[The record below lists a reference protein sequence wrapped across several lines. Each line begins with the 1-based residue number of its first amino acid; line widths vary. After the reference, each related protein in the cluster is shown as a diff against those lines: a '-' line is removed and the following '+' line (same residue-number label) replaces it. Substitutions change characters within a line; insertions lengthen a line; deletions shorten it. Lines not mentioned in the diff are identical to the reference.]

1 MSKIVAGLIGL
12 GTVGTGVVRLL
23 EHQNHIR
30 LKTIAVRDIR
40 KKREVSPSCLVTE
53 NVQDIIQDPEIELV
67 IEVAG
72 GIEPVYSYLEAAL
85 RAGKHVVTANKKLLA
100 RRGPELFSLARAK
113 GVNIFFEAS
122 VAGGVPLI
130 STLQKGLNAN
140 HINSIA
146 GILNGTTNYILTK
159 MHSSGCSF
167 AEALKEAQELGFA
180 EADPTDDVEG
190 HDVAHKLSIL
200 AALSFGRFANPE
212 HIHRE
217 GITAITARDIALA
230 KANGCVI
237 KLIGLGLPL
246 ANDKVELRV
255 HPVLVP
261 FGHPFYAV
269 NGAENAIL
277 VSGSAVGQI
286 LLSGPGAGREPTA
299 SAVVGDALNLAQV
312 INLPEFESFFQP
324 EIHTTWASL
333 TEESELGFANLVRIK
348 LLRKGADIEFV
359 ARTLLQNGL
368 KTQIINAEEDE
379 NGYKIL
385 SLTTATQPDAIV
397 EEALAHV
404 PNAIVES
411 RLRLLQNQLAAGY
424 QRESLSTASAQQ
436 TLRSNSRA
444 LSGSC

>member
-1 MSKIVAGLIGL
+1 MSKVVAGLIGL
-12 GTVGTGVVRLL
+12 GTVGTGVVKLL
-23 EHQNHIR
+23 ERQKHIR
-30 LKTIAVRDIR
+30 LKTIAVRNLQ
-40 KKREVSPSCLVTE
+40 KEREVNPACLFTE

-140 HINSIA
+140 LIRSVA
-146 GILNGTTNYILTK
+146 GILNGTTNYILSR
-159 MHSSGCSF
+159 MHSNGCSF

-212 HIHRE
+212 QIYRE
-217 GITAITARDIALA
+217 GITTITTKDIALA
-230 KANGCVI
+230 KAHGCVI
-237 KLIGLGLPL
+237 KLIGLGLPQE
-246 ANDKVELRV
+246 NNKVELRV

-277 VSGSAVGQI
+277 VNGSAVGQI

-324 EIHTTWASL
+324 EITTDWASL
-333 TEESELGFANLVRIK
+333 SEESELGFANLLRIK
-348 LLRKGADIEFV
+348 LLRKGTDLDSV
-359 ARTLLQNGL
+359 TTTLLQKGL
-368 KTQIINAEEDE
+368 KTETLSAESDED
-379 NGYKIL
+379 GCTVL
-385 SLTTATQPDAIV
+385 SLKTAVQTDAVV
-397 EEALAHV
+397 EEALAHI
-404 PNAIVES
+404 PDAIVTS
-411 RLRLLQNQLAAGY
+411 RLRLLPERL
-424 QRESLSTASAQQ
+424 T
-436 TLRSNSRA
+436 TSRTEA
-444 LSGSC
+444 L

>member
-1 MSKIVAGLIGL
+1 MSKVVAGLIGL
-12 GTVGTGVVRLL
+12 GTVGTGVVKLL
-23 EHQNHIR
+23 ERQKHIR
-30 LKTIAVRDIR
+30 LKTIAVRNLQ
-40 KKREVSPSCLVTE
+40 KEREVNPACLFTE

-140 HINSIA
+140 LIRSVA
-146 GILNGTTNYILTK
+146 GILNGTTNYILSR
-159 MHSSGCSF
+159 MHSNGCSF

-212 HIHRE
+212 QIYRE
-217 GITAITARDIALA
+217 GITTITTKDIALA
-230 KANGCVI
+230 KAHGCVI
-237 KLIGLGLPL
+237 KLIGLGLPQE
-246 ANDKVELRV
+246 NNKVELRV

-277 VSGSAVGQI
+277 VNGSAVGQI

-324 EIHTTWASL
+324 EITTDWASL
-333 TEESELGFANLVRIK
+333 SEESELGFANLLRIK
-348 LLRKGADIEFV
+348 LLRKGTDLDSVTA
-359 ARTLLQNGL
+359 TLLQMGL
-368 KTQIINAEEDE
+368 KTETLSAESDED
-379 NGYKIL
+379 GCTVL
-385 SLTTATQPDAIV
+385 SLKTAVQTDAVV
-397 EEALAHV
+397 EEALAHI
-404 PNAIVES
+404 PDAIVTS
-411 RLRLLQNQLAAGY
+411 RLRLLPERL
-424 QRESLSTASAQQ
+424 T
-436 TLRSNSRA
+436 TSRTEA
-444 LSGSC
+444 L